1 MAIGIV
7 LAGGNGSRM
16 NSKVA
21 KQYIML
27 GGKEILYYCLNTF
40 EKNRDVTDVILVTR
54 AGDIEFCQQNIVNK
68 YGFKKVRNIIAGGK
82 QRYDSV
88 YNGLLAVNDI
98 TGDRE
103 NEIVIIHDGARP
115 FVTDKMIFES
125 INEVKKTGACTVG
138 VPVKDTIKIVDENM
152 LGVSTPD
159 RSSLFQIQTPQT
171 FSYQL
176 IMEAYQTLYGMGKHA
191 GVNKDEAYENEHGTE
206 ECKNV
211 YTGEPYMGECI
222 AKEYGN
228 VHRIETHKGEYI
240 AKEYEGAHKAELHKD
255 IHIEENIN
263 ITDDTMLLEQCLGV
277 KSKVIFGAYENIKI
291 TTPEDVSMAEIIV
304 KKLL

>member
-7 LAGGNGSRM
+7 LAGGSGSRM

-27 GGKEILYYCLNTF
+27 GGKEILYYSLNTF

-54 AGDIEFCQQNIVNK
+54 AGDIEFCQKNIVSK

-98 TGDRE
+98 MGDRE

-115 FVTDKMIFES
+115 FVTDKMISES
-125 INEVKKTGACTVG
+125 INEAKDSGACTVG

-152 LGVSTPD
+152 LGVSTAD

-176 IMEAYQTLYGMGKHA
+176 IMEAYQALYGLGEYA
-191 GVNKDEAYENEHGTE
+191 GVHQDEACESEHGTE
-206 ECKNV
+206 KYKDV
-211 YTGEPYMGECI
+211 HRGVPYMGECI
-222 AKEYGN
+222 AKEYG
-228 VHRIETHKGEYI
+228 
-240 AKEYEGAHKAELHKD
+240 D
-255 IHIEENIN
+255 IHIEETVN
-263 ITDDTMLLEQCLGV
+263 ITDDTMLLEHYLGV

-304 KKLL
+304 KKLLENF